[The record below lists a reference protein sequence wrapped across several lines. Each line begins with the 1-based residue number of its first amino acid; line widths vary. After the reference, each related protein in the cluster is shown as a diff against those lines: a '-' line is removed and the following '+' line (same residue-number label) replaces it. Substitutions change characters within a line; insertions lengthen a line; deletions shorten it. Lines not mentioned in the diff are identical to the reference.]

1 MVIINSDQL
10 SEVFMTTIRAYIKKV
25 FGRIHPFSAAV
36 LFAFVL
42 LSLTAASALT
52 PAEGEKEL
60 YNSIIRFHVL
70 ANSDSEEDQSLKLVV
85 RDRVTGYTT
94 ALLSDCESISEA
106 KKIIS
111 EHKTEILDIARRAV
125 RENGYS
131 YDVTLETGFEMY
143 PRRTY
148 GNYTFPAGEYY
159 SLKLKIGKAQGKNWW
174 CVLFPPMCLGSAVT
188 EEYDSPE
195 SLENIGFTDSEIN
208 LISDEGSIKKEIR
221 FYFLDLITGRK

>member
-1 MVIINSDQL
+1 MQKSKKLLRFVIATFLVIMSTVLVVSTLAISASDSL
-10 SEVFMTTIRAYIKKV
+10 S
-25 FGRIHPFSAAV
+25 SSV
-36 LFAFVL
+36 LRL
-42 LSLTAASALT
+42 H
-52 PAEGEKEL
+52 
-60 YNSIIRFHVL
+60 II
-70 ANSDSEEDQSLKLVV
+70 ANSDSAEDQSLKLVV

-159 SLKLKIGKAQGKNWW
+159 SLRLKIGKAQGKNWW

-195 SLENIGFTDSEIN
+195 SLEDIGFTDSEIN